1 MRANLGDDR
10 CPPQLASSLSDPSS
24 RREQH
29 IDSQSRSRRRALE
42 RKGRSREEG
51 SRGRTPGISPKKAR
65 SLQPLLHV
73 RCRNG
78 GSEADGLGRVAVGA
92 RDGAGGDEVRSID
105 SRHGIEDLLGLD

>member
-1 MRANLGDDR
+1 M
-10 CPPQLASSLSDPSS
+10 
-24 RREQH
+24 
-29 IDSQSRSRRRALE
+29 
-42 RKGRSREEG
+42 
-51 SRGRTPGISPKKAR
+51 
-65 SLQPLLHV
+65 HV